1 MMMAYK
7 HVLSSGCSFVVWF
20 FTRKSPVPP
29 PGVALPGPPGSAG
42 PPGST
47 GPKGEPGEPAPINI
61 GPPGQTGAPGGRGPE
76 GEPGEPGIP
85 GGVLPLVLWIVT
97 T

>member
-7 HVLSSGCSFVVWF
+7 HVLSSGWSFVVGF
-20 FTRKSPVPP
+20 FTRKSLVSPP
-29 PGVALPGPPGSAG
+29 AVGLTGPPGSAG

-47 GPKGEPGEPAPINI
+47 GPKGEPGEPAPTDI

-85 GGVLPLVLWIVT
+85 GGVLSIVFWSVT